1 MAIPAVGIPL
11 SGERLRVTYRLTGDQ
26 PLAWEK
32 AQDICLEQTVEL
44 PADLVPE
51 GDIRD
56 QVVGR
61 IESFESLGN
70 QRFQAVISFAVETSG
85 AELPQ
90 LLNLLFGNISL
101 KPGIR
106 LERLELPELLLQAFP
121 GPRFG
126 RDGWRRLLSVPR
138 RPLLCTALK
147 PMGLPPPELAN
158 LAYQFALGGID
169 IIKDD
174 HGLADQPF
182 APFRERVE
190 RCAAAVA
197 RANQATGYSCLYM
210 ANVTGRGEQVADK
223 VLFAKQ
229 VGAGALLLAPGLL
242 GFDTLRQLAAD
253 DRLALPLMSHPA
265 FQGSFTLSPDSGLS
279 PYVLF
284 GQLPRLAGADAT
296 IYPNVGGR
304 FSFSGGE
311 CAAIVAGTAV
321 PMGNL
326 KAIFPTP
333 GGGMNLTQ
341 VPDMLA
347 LYGHEVIFLIG
358 ADLHRQGPDLVENCR
373 HFRRLVE
380 IR

>member
-1 MAIPAVGIPL
+1 
-11 SGERLRVTYRLTGDQ
+11 
-26 PLAWEK
+26 
-32 AQDICLEQTVEL
+32 
-44 PADLVPE
+44 
-51 GDIRD
+51 
-56 QVVGR
+56 
-61 IESFESLGN
+61 
-70 QRFQAVISFAVETSG
+70 
-85 AELPQ
+85 
-90 LLNLLFGNISL
+90 
-101 KPGIR
+101 
-106 LERLELPELLLQAFP
+106 
-121 GPRFG
+121 
-126 RDGWRRLLSVPR
+126 
-138 RPLLCTALK
+138 
-147 PMGLPPPELAN
+147 
-158 LAYQFALGGID
+158 
-169 IIKDD
+169 
-174 HGLADQPF
+174 
-182 APFRERVE
+182 
-190 RCAAAVA
+190 
-197 RANQATGYSCLYM
+197 
-210 ANVTGRGEQVADK
+210 
-223 VLFAKQ
+223 
-229 VGAGALLLAPGLL
+229 
-242 GFDTLRQLAAD
+242 
-253 DRLALPLMSHPA
+253 MSHPA